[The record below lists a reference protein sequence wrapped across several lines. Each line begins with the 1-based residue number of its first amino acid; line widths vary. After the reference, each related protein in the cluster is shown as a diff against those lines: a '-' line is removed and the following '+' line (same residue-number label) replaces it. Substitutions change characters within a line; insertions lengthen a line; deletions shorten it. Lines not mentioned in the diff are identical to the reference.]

1 MNIPQSSYSMYFT
14 QAILGMQAIAGEVG
28 KKISRIAKGIIYYG
42 RAVVQSRLY
51 DGICRLPRQNKF
63 TVTYSGGTTW
73 TAGHITTLITH
84 GYIKNGE
91 TDASTEVKTVTT
103 NWSTNYATT
112 LALHAA
118 DIKAALADCYSC
130 EYAAN
135 VITFIGDCED
145 ITAVA
150 STVTASGAYDSTI
163 TGTPVVALTQDA
175 VGDSIGFSFLTHN
188 RQQQINGVTYYMD
201 TEPVNIGHSITIW
214 VYAEEAVKP
223 SDTVY
228 MRLITNST
236 KYAGYVGKSADS
248 GKCVALTHAK
258 FGATIT
264 VAGLVP
270 LEVVFPQ

>member
-63 TVTYSGGTTW
+63 TVTFSGGTTW
-73 TAGHITTLITH
+73 TAGSIESVITH

-91 TDASTEVKTVTT
+91 TDASTEDETVTT
-103 NWSTNYATT
+103 AWDTDYATT
-112 LALHAA
+112 LAAHAA
-118 DIKAALADCYSC
+118 DIKNALADCFSC

-135 VITFIGDCED
+135 VITFVGDCED
-145 ITAVA
+145 ITAVTT
-150 STVTASGAYDSTI
+150 TVTASGAYDSTI
-163 TGTPVVALTQDA
+163 TATEVVGLTEDVA
-175 VGDSIGFSFLTHN
+175 KDGLGISFLTHN

-201 TEPVNIGHSITIW
+201 TEPTNIAHSTTVW
-214 VYAEEAVKP
+214 VYAEEAVAP

-228 MRLITNST
+228 MRLITNGV
-236 KYAGYVGKSADS
+236 KYAGYFGKSSDS
-248 GKCVALTHAK
+248 GKCVSLYNAK
-258 FGATIT
+258 FAATT
-264 VAGLVP
+264 TAAGLVP
-270 LEVVFPQ
+270 FEVIFPQ